1 MSTITT
7 DRSRTVQADED
18 GSHHDHLAAGPDRQ
32 PVRPDRPRALRVTP
46 RLVWAVVAVALVA
59 SLALGATR
67 GREWYDARQT
77 GAANA
82 AAVAAAKQL
91 AINFVTVDHTR
102 VGADMARVRAG
113 ATGEFLKSYSTSA
126 ADLEKVLVANK
137 TVSTVQRSEAALVSG
152 DEDSAVALVGVVAPT
167 RNTAVPN
174 GETKTY
180 RMRLDLRL
188 VGDAWKVENL
198 EFVG

>member
-7 DRSRTVQADED
+7 DAEPMVSADE
-18 GSHHDHLAAGPDRQ
+18 GESHPGPLAADRDHQ
-32 PVRPDRPRALRVTP
+32 PARDRARALRITP
-46 RLVWAVVAVALVA
+46 TIVWVVVAIALVA

-67 GREWYDARQT
+67 GRDWYAARQT
-77 GAANA
+77 EAANA

-91 AINFVTVDHTR
+91 AINFVTVDYTK
-102 VGADMARVRAG
+102 VDADIARVKAG

-126 ADLEKVLVANK
+126 ADLTKVLVANQ
-137 TVSTVQRSEAALVSG
+137 TVSTVQRTEAALVSG
-152 DEDSAVALVGVVAPT
+152 DQDSAIALVGVVAPT
-167 RNTAVPN
+167 KNTAVPN

-180 RMRLDLRL
+180 RMRLDLRM
-188 VGDAWKVENL
+188 VGDEWKVENL